1 MEKQVPAISAEDKRM
16 IKDVK
21 KLKVD
26 SLMLSLAY
34 MQGMQM
40 GAKLEQQA
48 SGALARMQARCDNAL
63 RFMPEAQAVRQRR
76 EMAEA
81 MLKGAE
87 QDD

>member
-1 MEKQVPAISAEDKRM
+1 MAMKRLGAGEVYSWRNTD
-16 IKDVK
+16 DV
-21 KLKVD
+21 
-26 SLMLSLAY
+26 MLSVACD
-34 MQGMQM
+34 
-40 GAKLEQQA
+40 KKFREEHEQQA

-63 RFMPEAQAVRQRR
+63 RFMPEVRAVRQRR

>member
-1 MEKQVPAISAEDKRM
+1 MKRLGVGE
-16 IKDVK
+16 IYGWRNNDDVMLGVICDK
-21 KLKVD
+21 KLREEH
-26 SLMLSLAY
+26 
-34 MQGMQM
+34 
-40 GAKLEQQA
+40 EQQA

-63 RFMPEAQAVRQRR
+63 RFLPEVQAVRQRR

>member
-1 MEKQVPAISAEDKRM
+1 MAMKRLGAGEVYSWRNTDDVMLGVVCDKKFREEH
-16 IKDVK
+16 
-21 KLKVD
+21 
-26 SLMLSLAY
+26 
-34 MQGMQM
+34 
-40 GAKLEQQA
+40 EQQA

-63 RFMPEAQAVRQRR
+63 RFMPEVRAVRQRR

>member
-1 MEKQVPAISAEDKRM
+1 MGMKRLSAGEVYSWRNTDDVMLGVVCDKKFREEH
-16 IKDVK
+16 
-21 KLKVD
+21 
-26 SLMLSLAY
+26 
-34 MQGMQM
+34 
-40 GAKLEQQA
+40 EQQA

-63 RFMPEAQAVRQRR
+63 RFMPEVRAVRQRR

>member
-1 MEKQVPAISAEDKRM
+1 MGMKRLGAGEVYSWRNNDDVMLGVICDKKFREEH
-16 IKDVK
+16 
-21 KLKVD
+21 
-26 SLMLSLAY
+26 
-34 MQGMQM
+34 
-40 GAKLEQQA
+40 EQQA

-63 RFMPEAQAVRQRR
+63 RFMPEVWAVHQRR

>member
-1 MEKQVPAISAEDKRM
+1 MAMKRLGAGEVYSWRNTDDVMLGVVCDKKFREEH
-16 IKDVK
+16 
-21 KLKVD
+21 
-26 SLMLSLAY
+26 
-34 MQGMQM
+34 
-40 GAKLEQQA
+40 EQLA

-63 RFMPEAQAVRQRR
+63 RFMPEVLAVCQRR

>member
-1 MEKQVPAISAEDKRM
+1 MAMKRLGAGEVYSWRNTDDVMLGVVCDKKFREEH
-16 IKDVK
+16 
-21 KLKVD
+21 
-26 SLMLSLAY
+26 
-34 MQGMQM
+34 
-40 GAKLEQQA
+40 EQQA

-63 RFMPEAQAVRQRR
+63 RFLPEVQAVRQRR

>member
-1 MEKQVPAISAEDKRM
+1 MAMKRLGAGEVYSWRNTDDVMLGVVCDKKFREEH
-16 IKDVK
+16 
-21 KLKVD
+21 
-26 SLMLSLAY
+26 
-34 MQGMQM
+34 
-40 GAKLEQQA
+40 EQQA

-63 RFMPEAQAVRQRR
+63 RFMPEVLAVRQRR

>member
-1 MEKQVPAISAEDKRM
+1 MGMKRLGAGEVYAWNCNDDIMLAVAYDKKFREEH
-16 IKDVK
+16 
-21 KLKVD
+21 
-26 SLMLSLAY
+26 
-34 MQGMQM
+34 
-40 GAKLEQQA
+40 EQQA

-63 RFMPEAQAVRQRR
+63 RFMPEVRAVHQRR